1 MFRFLL
7 LSLAL
12 AISACDSP
20 EVNPDTEGFSP
31 DSQVVVTISPEVPD
45 SLPVVVFLG
54 TSLTAGLGLVQRENT
69 YVARV
74 TTLAD
79 SADMPIRAIN
89 AGVSGET
96 SAGGL
101 RRIDWILRE
110 HIDVLVVELGANDG
124 LRGQDPLALSQNL
137 TEIIQR
143 TRTRYPE
150 ARVILAGME
159 APPNLGASYTDSFR
173 SVFTSVSDE
182 QSTLFIPFLLQGVAG
197 VRDMNQEDRIHPN
210 AEGHRRVAQN
220 VWEILGPV
228 LVELAGSSLE

>member
-1 MFRFLL
+1 MFRFLP

-12 AISACDSP
+12 AIFACSSP
-20 EVNPDTEGFSP
+20 KVTPDMGEFPP
-31 DSQVVVTISPEVPD
+31 DSQLVVPTLSEVPD
-45 SLPVVVFLG
+45 TRPVVVFLG

-74 TTLAD
+74 ATLAE
-79 SADMPIRAIN
+79 SAGTPIRAIN

-101 RRIDWILRE
+101 RRVDWVLRE
-110 HIDVLVVELGANDG
+110 EIDVLLLELGANDG

-143 TRTRYPE
+143 TRNRHPKV
-150 ARVILAGME
+150 RIILAGME

-173 SVFTSVSDE
+173 SVFASVAD
-182 QSTLFIPFLLQGVAG
+182 QQNTLFIPFLLEGVAG
-197 VRDMNQEDRIHPN
+197 VQDLNQDDRIHPN
-210 AEGHRRVAQN
+210 LEGHRRVAQN

-228 LVELAGSSLE
+228 LVELSGSGP

>member
-1 MFRFLL
+1 MFRFLP

-12 AISACDSP
+12 AIFACGSP
-20 EVNPDTEGFSP
+20 KVTPDTGEFPP
-31 DSQVVVTISPEVPD
+31 DSQLVVPTLSEVPD
-45 SLPVVVFLG
+45 TRPVVVFLG

-74 TTLAD
+74 ATLAE
-79 SADMPIRAIN
+79 SAGTPIRAIN

-101 RRIDWILRE
+101 RRVDWVLRE
-110 HIDVLVVELGANDG
+110 EIDVLLLELGANDG

-143 TRTRYPE
+143 TRNRYPKV
-150 ARVILAGME
+150 RIILAGME

-173 SVFTSVSDE
+173 SVFASVAD
-182 QSTLFIPFLLQGVAG
+182 QQNTLFIPFLLEGVAG
-197 VRDMNQEDRIHPN
+197 VQDLNQDDRIHPN
-210 AEGHRRVAQN
+210 LEGHRRVAQN

-228 LVELAGSSLE
+228 LVELSGSGP